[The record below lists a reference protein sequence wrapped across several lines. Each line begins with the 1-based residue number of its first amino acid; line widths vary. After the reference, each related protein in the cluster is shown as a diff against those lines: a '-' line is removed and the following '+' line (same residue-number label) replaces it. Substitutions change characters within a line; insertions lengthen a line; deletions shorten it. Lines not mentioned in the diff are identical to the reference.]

1 MMRLD
6 CALAL
11 LVLCGCGSQPE
22 DVREDELQYEQADPF
37 APSVQTRRARA
48 AESTEAV
55 RRLALE
61 GTSGSAP
68 GRGMGQETGQETG
81 QGSGASSVELSPAD
95 GPLLDQLMAHVDE
108 ANALQRTP
116 FIYVHANWCGPC
128 IALDR
133 YADDPSMAAA
143 FAGTHI
149 ARVDQDLWHE
159 QLAPFGLN
167 RSIPAWVDLDA
178 HGLPGSRRI
187 GGGAWG
193 DNVPANMAGP
203 LSEYFGAR

>member
-6 CALAL
+6 CAVLVL
-11 LVLCGCGSQPE
+11 LVVCGCGSPRE
-22 DVREDELQYEQADPF
+22 DVQEDELQYEPTDPF
-37 APSVQTRRARA
+37 PASVQTRRARA
-48 AESTEAV
+48 SESTEAV

-61 GTSGSAP
+61 GTSSSAL
-68 GRGMGQETGQETG
+68 GQGTEQETGQR
-81 QGSGASSVELSPAD
+81 SGASSVELSPAD

-116 FIYVHANWCGPC
+116 FVYVHANWCGPC
-128 IALDR
+128 LALDR

-159 QLAPFGLN
+159 QLAAFGLN
-167 RSIPAWVDLDA
+167 GSIPAWADLDA